1 MNELKEI
8 KVKIVSLVGKAA
20 NGFVV
25 ICKCRDADTK
35 KGNTEINFNIKK
47 SDELKKKIYGIVYTP
62 NKEDSQGDYATAETI
77 EKASDSFMIQLNGTN
92 KIDTEHNLIIEPGL
106 NIVENWIVRKGDELF
121 PTETGA
127 WAIGVKVKDDEIWN
141 KIQKGE
147 LTGFSMYGE
156 AVRVVKE
163 NTEEKLNSI
172 KDSLSKVLN
181 LFKSKNMEDTK
192 EIKLLKDFNSLSD
205 ESDIFKYLYV
215 LGDAFDSI
223 FDDETITDKKAAIAE
238 SIDQFKAKVTAV
250 NVAKGIA
257 GEAMTDGKVDVEKA
271 GKVLSGDNLTKLQTA
286 IDAINSIITAAAA
299 PEGGDVK
306 KSKENDMAAEIKK
319 AVVEATAAIEA
330 ELKKSKEETEA
341 VRKEFED
348 FKLKSPGSGQEI
360 DTAEVK
366 KEEGKIFKWV

>member
-1 MNELKEI
+1 MNELKDI
-8 KVKIVSLVGKAA
+8 KVQIVSLVGKAA

-25 ICKCRDADTK
+25 ICKSADADTN
-35 KGNTEINFNIKK
+35 KGNTEINFRISK
-47 SDELKKKIYGIVYTP
+47 SDEVKKKIYGIVYSP

-77 EKASDSFMIQLNGTN
+77 EKAADDFMIQLSGTN
-92 KIDTEHNLIIEPGL
+92 AIDTNHNMIIEPGL

-121 PTETGA
+121 PNETGA

-141 KIQKGE
+141 EIQKGE
-147 LTGFSMYGE
+147 LTGFSIYGE

-172 KDSLSKVLN
+172 KDSLGKILN

-192 EIKLLKDFNSLSD
+192 EIKLLKDFNSLS
-205 ESDIFKYLYV
+205 ETSDIFKYLYV

-223 FDDETITDKKAAIAE
+223 FEDETITDKKAAIAE

-250 NVAKGIA
+250 SVAKNIA
-257 GEAMTDGKVDVEKA
+257 GQVMTDGKVDIEKA

-286 IDAINSIITAAAA
+286 IDAINSIISSAA
-299 PEGGDVK
+299 PEGDVK
-306 KSKENDMAAEIKK
+306 KYDTESEIKK
-319 AVVEATAAIEA
+319 AVAEATSAIEA

-341 VRKEFED
+341 LRKEYEE

-360 DTAEVK
+360 ETTEVK
-366 KEEGKIFKWV
+366 KDEEKVFKWL